1 MPMVRPLCCCQWRG
15 KSLHKEFSIRDDHC
29 RPLATGS
36 FSSSTFISVD
46 FFRYFSS
53 SSSQKKRRRRRAKS
67 TVFTMMQNE
76 IALQEWVRVSQW
88 VLMDLLGASL
98 PIAFRLVSSFLHI
111 PLLSSLIPTYKIR
124 LYVSFFSSH
133 GLGLGLVKT
142 INIIATT
149 TKSSEKEKAVR
160 TALHCTALVIRETS
174 NDLAQS
180 AACLLELLS
189 WPLLLLVVHSWDLC
203 LYTSLSMYWMY
214 TATLKKKKL
223 VHTHTHT
230 IKISTHTGLAN
241 KVGSFVIS
249 FHSLLLVLQLC
260 PRASYSL
267 IFVSAFSATIKQA
280 KRFLS
285 LSFASLIPSFL
296 SPEGFCQANH
306 ANKLFFIRSRLII
319 YSMMYTIVPSRPS
332 SIQQGKI
339 KLIQLI

>member
-36 FSSSTFISVD
+36 FSSSTFVSVD

-160 TALHCTALVIRETS
+160 TALHCTGHQGNIQRSGSISCLFARAAVLASPPPRGALVGS
-174 NDLAQS
+174 
-180 AACLLELLS
+180 LS
-189 WPLLLLVVHSWDLC
+189 VYIPLYVCNVHSNSEEGEE
-203 LYTSLSMYWMY
+203 T
-214 TATLKKKKL
+214 TT
-223 VHTHTHT
+223 HTHTH
-230 IKISTHTGLAN
+230 N
-241 KVGSFVIS
+241 
-249 FHSLLLVLQLC
+249 QD
-260 PRASYSL
+260 
-267 IFVSAFSATIKQA
+267 
-280 KRFLS
+280 
-285 LSFASLIPSFL
+285 
-296 SPEGFCQANH
+296 
-306 ANKLFFIRSRLII
+306 
-319 YSMMYTIVPSRPS
+319 
-332 SIQQGKI
+332 
-339 KLIQLI
+339 